1 MPNDK
6 YVFQT
11 FKNSYASKIATCPLS
26 NGVYSLDLAAQS
38 VETAPDYY
46 REVVIESQRLHQSH

>member
-1 MPNDK
+1 MLNYNQVGK
-6 YVFQT
+6 TV
-11 FKNSYASKIATCPLS
+11 KNSYTRKIATCPLS